1 MQKMEAP
8 TIHYD
13 RIGLRDRLVAVLAAA
28 GYANGQIEL
37 KDLAALDQFHSRGL
51 EATVDLANELALD
64 ANTSVIDIG
73 SGLGGPSRYLAHR
86 FGCKVLGIDIS
97 PSFVEAATYLAS
109 RTNLSDRVSFQLGN
123 ALSLPFP
130 DRFFDVAWTQHVAM
144 NIRDREL
151 LYAEAFRVLKPG
163 GQFAIYDVVAGSA
176 GPLIFPVPWSASE
189 EGSFLLS
196 SDAMQAVLDRAG
208 FTIQSWKDRSEAS
221 VAWFKKRAVAVQR
234 SPLDHK
240 SALGLDIVMGPEF
253 PVMSANLLQNLEDG
267 RAGLIETVL
276 RRP

>member
-1 MQKMEAP
+1 MIRGKNSAINRSDRNAP
-8 TIHYD
+8 IIHYD
-13 RIGLRDRLVAVLAAA
+13 RIGLRDRLVSVLAAA
-28 GYANGQIEL
+28 GYANGQIDP

-64 ANTSVIDIG
+64 ANTAVIDIG

-97 PSFVEAATYLAS
+97 ASFVEAATYLAS

-123 ALSLPFP
+123 ALSLSFP
-130 DRFFDVAWTQHVAM
+130 DRFFDVAWTQHVAK
-144 NIRDREL
+144 NIRDRERF
-151 LYAEAFRVLKPG
+151 YSEAFRVLQPG

-196 SDAMQAVLDRAG
+196 SDAIRQCLIGWLHNPKLERSKRSQPGVVQKARRRRA
-208 FTIQSWKDRSEAS
+208 A
-221 VAWFKKRAVAVQR
+221 QR
-234 SPLDHK
+234 P
-240 SALGLDIVMGPEF
+240 
-253 PVMSANLLQNLEDG
+253 
-267 RAGLIETVL
+267 
-276 RRP
+276 RPQIDTWA